1 MEIKDLINYE
11 INDSSQTLNV
21 TFRLIEDSDDE
32 IRTDSIEIGEISKFG
47 YNFLDNNEKKFRDI
61 FNEEYDDEFDDEFGE
76 DDFIE
81 ESIDEEELMSFLTEY
96 YIINSRRLPDSEI
109 F

>member
-1 MEIKDLINYE
+1 MEIKDLIDYE

-32 IRTDSIEIGEISKFG
+32 IRTDSIEIGEIAKFG
-47 YNFLDNNEKKFRDI
+47 YNFLDSNEKKFRDI
-61 FNEEYDDEFDDEFGE
+61 FNEEYDDEFG
-76 DDFIE
+76 DDFGDDDFME
-81 ESIDEEELMSFLTEY
+81 ESIDEEELISFLTEY
-96 YIINSRRLPDSEI
+96 YIINPKRLPESEI

>member
-11 INDSSQTLNV
+11 INDSLQTLNV

-32 IRTDSIEIGEISKFG
+32 IRTDSIEIEEISKFG
-47 YNFLDNNEKKFRDI
+47 YNFLDSNEKKFRDI
-61 FNEEYDDEFDDEFGE
+61 FNEEYDDEFEGDFGD
-76 DDFIE
+76 DDFME
-81 ESIDEEELMSFLTEY
+81 ESIDEEELISFLTEY
-96 YIINSRRLPDSEI
+96 YIINPKRLPESEI